1 MPSQRRR
8 EQRRYRDAYHR
19 GAPTKSQLTREAKY
33 TVLADEHKR
42 LYYIEPQ
49 NNINTSE
56 GDGHEVDCYVALSRT
71 EPPIDGAEIDDRVY
85 SFPEE
90 GEKVTLTVRSLARHD
105 RLTRDTL
112 VCAIVYDPHRH
123 RKCSTG
129 TAVLMIERTT

>member
-33 TVLADEHKR
+33 TVLSDEHKR

-49 NNINTSE
+49 NNTDGSE
-56 GDGHEVDCYVALSRT
+56 DDEQEVDCYVALSRT
-71 EPPIDGAEIDDRVY
+71 EPPVDGIEIDERVY

-90 GEKVTLTVRSLARHD
+90 GERVTLTIRSLARHD
-105 RLTRDTL
+105 RRTHTMPMR
-112 VCAIVYDPHRH
+112 AIVYDPHRH

-129 TAVLMIERTT
+129 TAVLMIERTI